1 MKKVCKRCICIM
13 LTFILFLS
21 GLGYITNLTQ
31 VKSTSISDLT
41 YKSYFENPAE
51 YDVLFLGTSHV
62 MFGVYPMELWRD
74 YGITSYNWGSP
85 TCTIP
90 SVYWKLMNLLEYTT
104 PKLVVVDCFR
114 ASWVDKVYDMERMHE
129 AFDPFPLSV
138 TKIKTVM
145 DLMDD
150 EQKFGDKDKGEILFR
165 LSAYHTRWEE
175 LGESDFKNS
184 TVDKKGAEFQTDV
197 EKPITISH
205 TEKKKT
211 VTQDMEGVNYLKK
224 LLEECR
230 QREIPVLL
238 TYLPYPTSE
247 EWKMEANM
255 IQDIADEY
263 GVNYLNFT
271 DLDVVDYNTDCS
283 NEDSHLNPSG
293 GRKVTKYLGDYI
305 YTHYDIP
312 CHQGDVENVTEWQER
327 YDVYID
333 YKIALLKEEKV
344 LKDYLML
351 LNDNDLR
358 SEIYINPNSKL
369 FQDEEIKRLINN
381 IENGSCIN
389 DENLDAEIMITV
401 RNRYKNAIV
410 DKVQFVKE
418 EDYVKQD
425 MDF

>member
-1 MKKVCKRCICIM
+1 
-13 LTFILFLS
+13 
-21 GLGYITNLTQ
+21 
-31 VKSTSISDLT
+31 
-41 YKSYFENPAE
+41 
-51 YDVLFLGTSHV
+51 
-62 MFGVYPMELWRD
+62 
-74 YGITSYNWGSP
+74 
-85 TCTIP
+85 
-90 SVYWKLMNLLEYTT
+90 
-104 PKLVVVDCFR
+104 
-114 ASWVDKVYDMERMHE
+114 
-129 AFDPFPLSV
+129 
-138 TKIKTVM
+138 
-145 DLMDD
+145 
-150 EQKFGDKDKGEILFR
+150 
-165 LSAYHTRWEE
+165 
-175 LGESDFKNS
+175 
-184 TVDKKGAEFQTDV
+184 
-197 EKPITISH
+197 
-205 TEKKKT
+205 
-211 VTQDMEGVNYLKK
+211 MEGINYLKK

-271 DLDVVDYNTDCS
+271 DLDVVNYNTDCS

-293 GRKVTKYLGDYI
+293 GRKVTKYLGYYI

-312 CHQGDVENVTEWQER
+312 CHQRDVESVTEWQER

-389 DENLDAEIMITV
+389 DENLAAEIMITV